1 MVPGPALPQ
10 AGQFERS
17 AHRRA
22 RDDQGQVRGNR
33 VVFVSTV
40 PGDDPCEAGGGSYS
54 WVNALDL
61 RDGSRLSVTPF
72 DFNQDFAFGI
82 DDLFEVSENGATVTV
97 TGSSIRVLGSSV
109 YSSLATIDLGAEG
122 IKTVVADS
130 EGDLVSLQESSALD
144 WRNWQRLP

>member
-1 MVPGPALPQ
+1 VTT
-10 AGQFERS
+10 
-17 AHRRA
+17 RA
-22 RDDQGQVRGNR
+22 EVRGNR

-72 DFNQDFAFGI
+72 DFNRDFAFGI

-97 TGSSIRVLGSSV
+97 TGSSIRVLGSGV
-109 YSSLATIDLGAEG
+109 YSSLATLDLGAEG

-130 EGDLVSLQESSALD
+130 DGDLVSLQESSAFD
-144 WRNWQRLP
+144 WRNWQLLP